1 MIDVRSK
8 TIIKVMAGMLIIT
21 FLAQDIVW
29 ANPDAGYRVVAR
41 DTLQIP
47 LITGTLRADTV
58 KTLIEMKLQEIV
70 RSIPLQEL
78 KERGYSLVVEE
89 RGEKFRIRF
98 NTDAEGRLIAHCNSV
113 TGQQENHIFIVND
126 DLSTSEDKPFSPDVA
141 KECSEEGDVLKY
153 PHSDVAHGFMRTDGN
168 GMNLYIDVTDL
179 FEGTAPSFKGK
190 NVLVMGCGG
199 GATCFKLALEGAGK
213 VTGIDI
219 DENSIAIAKT
229 IAPYTRM
236 PILRNVLLRPQPSI
250 GFEVMDIL
258 QAMENDPGALKEYE
272 YSGPDTP
279 EFITADARD
288 LSCFQD
294 NSFDYVV
301 IPFMI
306 GVLNGLQDKD
316 VYYVIKEA
324 LRVIRPGGI
333 LYIEPFSRNTT
344 KESEKL
350 ISRIIRLP
358 LEQAIAFEILA
369 DIVSY
374 LETDSINGKG
384 LEKVGSSAHSF
395 VVKARPVDVVKK
407 APYEEDIV
415 EHLYTEN
422 VAMVSTN
429 ISKEAETDLKGAKN
443 LSEVLAMLPDRP
455 LEVLDI
461 GTGNGEFCDNLA
473 NMYPGRFRRIIG
485 IDKMMGS
492 STENETGGAK
502 ISIRRNMPLEEFQN
516 DKDNQ
521 NRFDIVFSNN
531 TEIIRQHFAEILP
544 KILKPGGI
552 AILTFNWHMA
562 LTERY
567 RAFETENSIHEFL
580 DPVGRD
586 IAGSMGLGSIA
597 IANLDGYPDTL
608 YTKIPGFIVIY
619 RLPEGDNMTEQASAV
634 AEPKPFVATED
645 AERNEWKIVKK
656 SLAGLAEELSNG
668 LKSRL
673 PPSFREHFAG
683 ALRRVISGIQDI
695 EKPSPG
701 DVYGLKKD
709 LAMALRIL
717 NSAIAYKLSINSAQ
731 LKGMFTDDFVISSGL
746 QSGIEASLGKND
758 FIPSYKDA
766 DGHAG
771 QLGEIRH
778 IDDVLTSIHSRI
790 SWLSR
795 VLESRENKSGSSE
808 SAEPASIRQDFD
820 VWTDSITY
828 DISQLPYYSSE
839 IQEGIS
845 VISVMYAH
853 MLLNSYDAVI
863 KRVESGEEYDYL
875 PKIKIR
881 ISLVDAGEGE
891 LVLRGSLEDN
901 GAGVS
906 EAALQ
911 QLMEEKITTKSV
923 QASDGTNQKISAS
936 DFGGVG
942 LGVLNAIS
950 KLTIAFPGRSS
961 IVLTTE
967 SSDGAFIKMFDP
979 SSGTSTISDIP
990 ESGNGHG
997 TNIEINIKLTPGQN
1011 VEKGVIYESLWAPQ
1025 SKPFAPDMAKDG
1037 PNDNTVPEDKAGP
1050 QTDKGIYK
1058 YKKILLIL
1066 GSGLLIASFDPNN
1079 YLYCGLAIRM
1089 PAVVIGLSLML
1100 TSAILYYKAGQSEKN
1115 KAGKD
1120 LPGVGGEDK
1129 PFPPDMAKKGSG
1141 AGRLQDVERIAEEA
1155 YKKFEGICLEQIRL
1169 IREELRTGQYEKM
1182 TVHLKEITTAI
1193 DREFKDPRLKELR
1206 IVTEDMM
1213 QDFCAIQLFI
1223 DQKNDRKIS
1232 TLMDNAE
1239 EVFKGFRQLAAA
1251 GKILEAGK
1259 ARVSSGVFDV
1269 SKVLGKGTLE
1279 TKPSPDISKEEI
1291 VLAFKIA
1298 SIDPSSPDFSD
1309 IIGQIETIRRHL
1321 GNNDPPEFI
1330 ERFIREDMPLS
1341 FVALQEGAVAGY
1353 LLADDREDEV
1363 YIDLLEVEPDMQN
1376 GGIGSSL
1383 LATAIRASRENGNR
1397 SIRLHVERK
1406 NKGAIRLYR
1415 RFGFKEDPVMKAKK
1429 LPNTIY
1435 ILDLTKEQ
1443 IWPYMAKPFA
1453 PDMANGEPGMHIAE
1467 TAEGAEKAA
1476 QLAKEIKNERQSIA
1490 KIHKHWPAAITTFG
1504 SARIPSSDPMHAK
1517 AKEFGAAVYKAG
1529 LAIRTGAGPSL
1540 MEAPLQGYVEAREK
1554 AGDKK
1559 TRYNMTQGVRITLP
1573 FEQKTSRYVE
1583 DRCIFKH
1590 FVNRKHA
1597 LYDNCLGIAVF
1608 PGGFGTLDE
1617 MLEVWSRQQPMV
1629 LIGKD
1634 YWEPIINTIYEKWRH
1649 AGWRDKIEVNFII
1662 TDSVDEAI
1670 EYLRSANDKI
1680 EMSPLETTDKAGS
1693 DIEPLLVELYKW
1705 PAAVTIVG
1713 QSEFTDRKEADIIA
1727 QTASRLV
1734 SSGVAVRSGT
1744 ANRYLKTVLE
1754 NAAKGN
1760 EDKLQAVLAVPPG
1773 TKAASAERKIS
1784 TANIADYQILLAENS
1799 LGYVFLPGRIKTLSR
1814 LFDLVS
1820 TMQTGKAIKRPIVL
1834 VGREFWQPIKDAIIN
1849 GALNYPTAQLIKPQ
1863 DADLLQIV
1871 DTSDEVLEILGFGGD
1886 LAKPFAPD
1894 MDKPAED
1901 ENRPFV
1907 INSNSS
1913 FEFEGADIEQGE
1925 YEIKNIP
1932 GGCIYPE
1939 IEVSINDRKY
1949 KVGNGFYIVI
1959 TLVNGKKI
1967 YWSGQHNLSYA
1978 FFFKHYG
1985 KDAQGIIDNGGV
1997 IWRHVDSSGHLDL
2010 GHYSSSS
2017 LSPKHGIDPDKEIEF
2032 GINHLTG
2039 GNYLGYA
2046 LTTGIV
2052 SYLYRISGPTGVREE
2067 ILLSECVPGSTGS
2080 LAGMASKNVRGGV
2093 SDIDIDIAVN
2103 GHAEINDFEAVEK
2116 FEKMKDVLC
2125 DVAEQGDVCFI
2136 TNSSE
2141 LSTTYLGVPLYI
2153 DPHKAVQFS
2162 GEIIAEL
2169 AKRSLKP
2176 FAPDMAK
2183 SDEDPDL
2190 EEGAFAP
2197 GISAKRLREWEEQGS
2212 FQKIRRKYEIG
2223 KHYDRRH
2230 VPFNRA
2236 NVRHKAGSFF
2246 CSELGKFLRVDP
2258 DVYVPSP
2265 FLTSFTA
2272 DEIGDDLSGQRILD
2286 LGTGTGV
2293 FGLIALK
2300 RGASGVVFADIK
2312 TQAIA
2317 CAKNNAARLGY
2328 NTENTHQME
2337 FACSDLFFGLAGEE
2351 FDLIMFTPS
2360 PVDGWDF
2367 SVEGGYRYRYREY
2380 VDAFFNSVGEHLAP
2394 SSRIVFRHTVFPEK
2408 AASVT
2413 YSQQIESAVMDFS
2426 EKTGCV
2432 VEKKGPFKRSIRSIH
2447 WDRRKRGDV
2456 SIIPEETYVYVI
2468 TKKGEEKPFAPD
2480 MAKETPDE
2488 GTFEATVDM
2497 LLKEGYKEG
2506 RQNVDRLVEHLGLGR
2521 VKAGFYY
2528 NMLHVRT
2535 AADEIRLIISEFMLN
2550 REHTG
2555 EGSDIKIF
2563 SRLTEK
2569 SGSGPGIDIVAL
2581 DNGRGISNVEDAVDT
2596 HGYST
2601 ARDPRGRG
2609 KGLKLIRR
2617 IALEGGGSLE
2627 VSSRGRTYAWGNGG
2641 VGADEKESVL
2651 REGAMIRVVKI
2662 FSGIKPLNKP
2672 FAPDIAK
2679 EEAKDVSDGVKLK
2692 PKRIFNQS
2700 PDFLAAVDYFNDEI
2714 LVKGDDG
2721 DLIPIDWGRI
2731 MDLYEIFRGDRK
2743 NADYTPGLRQARM
2756 EFSYA
2761 ARVVDAANSR
2771 FSEPAAV
2778 LDQALQIYK
2787 LSLLQLFVDQ
2797 PGFREKAIETH
2808 QAGDEPH
2815 PASGHNRLA
2824 WFLMNYF
2831 LIRNG
2836 YQPFYFKN
2844 EDEYN
2849 ESSIY
2854 MLKMKEMVRER
2865 VIRKRWAELQIE
2877 EDKPGKEDKVLFE
2890 KSFAIKLPAD
2900 RETADDF
2907 RSRALNFIYGM
2918 RHARDT
2924 RMATIEELRKRMHRR
2939 KGLFRELKEKTGD
2952 NPLAYAK
2959 EDLVNVWLELLNNAH
2974 DGMVS
2979 RSLTG
2984 EFTGNGI
2991 VEFKGWIKD
3000 GMLISTIEDH
3010 GSGVAIQPN
3019 GSLAVTSKT
3028 REQGFL
3034 GRKGIGAKLAEAI
3047 VVLKGGEI
3055 EWKNL
3060 ENGGT
3065 RVVVK
3070 IPANILKTSGTI
3082 LGLYEDPLPQ
3092 SPNDTNPA
3100 LKPVQFLRDIVDTK
3114 ELTQNMI
3121 EGILSALFSNKKLTL
3136 AFSKKLKG
3144 LESAELRIVVRRLKE
3159 WKEATAQNNK
3169 RMKALLGNLT
3179 ILEYD
3184 DLRQELADNNIDAN
3198 ARGGL
3203 IFTYAPKPADESE
3216 NTANIGSA
3224 VRPVYIIE
3232 QDGEFPVGYYYPLL
3246 EMVTISLAKE
3256 LLQWDENQLRKALLV
3271 SKIAI
3276 DTLGL
3281 ETAVDEKF
3289 GILIFKVLPK
3299 IERYNNNSRVDRYT
3313 KLLQFLRSA

>member
-8 TIIKVMAGMLIIT
+8 TIVKIIAGMLVMT

-29 ANPDAGYRVVAR
+29 ANPD
-41 DTLQIP
+41 TLQIP
-47 LITGTLRADTV
+47 LMTGTLRANPV
-58 KTLIEMKLQEIV
+58 KTLIEVKLQEII
-70 RSIPLQEL
+70 RSMPLREL
-78 KERGYSLVVEE
+78 RERGYSLVVEE
-89 RGEKFRIRF
+89 KGERF
-98 NTDAEGRLIAHCNSV
+98 KISFKTDAENRLLAYCDPI
-113 TGQQENHIFIVND
+113 TGKTASHRFIVND
-126 DLSTSEDKPFSPDVA
+126 DLSISEDKPFSPDIA
-141 KECSEEGDVLKY
+141 KECDDKDDVIKY
-153 PHSDVAHGFMRTDGN
+153 PHSDVAHGFMRADGN
-168 GMNLYIDVTDL
+168 GINLYIDVTDL

-213 VTGIDI
+213 VTGVDI
-219 DENSIAIAKT
+219 DKNSIAIAKT
-229 IAPYTRM
+229 IAPYMRM
-236 PILRNVLLRPQPSI
+236 PLLRNVLSRQQPSI

-258 QAMENDPGALKEYE
+258 QTMEGDPEVLKEYE
-272 YSGPDTP
+272 YLGPDTP

-301 IPFMI
+301 VPFMI
-306 GVLNGLQDKD
+306 GVLNGLQDED
-316 VYYVIKEA
+316 IYYTIKEA
-324 LRVIRPGGI
+324 LRVVKPGGI
-333 LYIEPFSRNTT
+333 LYIEPFSRNATE
-344 KESEKL
+344 ESEKL

-358 LEQAIAFEILA
+358 PEQAIAFEMLA

-384 LEKVGSSAHSF
+384 LEKVGGSAHSF
-395 VVKARPVDVVKK
+395 VVKARPVDIVKK
-407 APYEEDIV
+407 APYEEDII

-429 ISKEAETDLKGAKN
+429 ISKETETDFKGAKN
-443 LSEVLAMLPDRP
+443 LSELLAMLPDRP

-473 NMYPGRFRRIIG
+473 NMYPGRFRHIIG

-531 TEIIRQHFAEILP
+531 TEIVRQHFAEILP

-580 DPVGRD
+580 DPIGGD
-586 IAGSMGLGSIA
+586 IAGSMGLGSTA
-597 IANLDGYPDTL
+597 VANLDGYPDTL
-608 YTKIPGFIVIY
+608 YTKIPGFIIIH
-619 RLPEGDNMTEQASAV
+619 RLPEGDNMASQANAV
-634 AEPKPFVATED
+634 AEPKPFVAAED
-645 AERNEWKIVKK
+645 AERNEWKIVKR
-656 SLAGLAEELSNG
+656 SIAGLAEG
-668 LKSRL
+668 LRDGSKSRL
-673 PPSFREHFAG
+673 PSSFREHFAG
-683 ALRRVISGIQDI
+683 ALRRVISDIQDI

-717 NSAIAYKLSINSAQ
+717 NSTIAYKLSINSAQ
-731 LKGMFTDDFVISSGL
+731 LKGMFADDFVISSGL
-746 QSGIEASLGKND
+746 QSGIEAALGKND

-778 IDDVLTSIHSRI
+778 INDVFTSIHSRI

-795 VLESRENKSGSSE
+795 VLESRENKSGSPE

-853 MLLNSYDAVI
+853 LLLNSYDAVI

-901 GAGVS
+901 GTGVS

-923 QASDGTNQKISAS
+923 QASDGTNQKISTS

-961 IVLTTE
+961 IILTTE

-990 ESGNGHG
+990 ESGNGRG
-997 TNIEINIKLTPGQN
+997 ANIEINIKLTPGQN
-1011 VEKGVIYESLWAPQ
+1011 VEKGVIYEALWAPQ
-1025 SKPFAPDMAKDG
+1025 SKPFAPDMAKDSPYPREKLRQFRDEVAMAKSRLASAQVTDRFG
-1037 PNDNTVPEDKAGP
+1037 FLLSLITLVLGRDRKMGELMAHVLTEEVDHDPEMPKYRLEFDRETAEKIIKACPSVKFKVCSDGWRVHTELQEAEDVYALKVLKNSLDMNDDPEEDEPVIINSWNLLSVKQEWRGFDLPAQLTGALAGV
-1050 QTDKGIYK
+1050 
-1058 YKKILLIL
+1058 LIL
-1066 GSGLLIASFDPNN
+1066 FIASNLFACSMWWSLLVAPIGF
-1079 YLYCGLAIRM
+1079 LFGGAIRKQM
-1089 PAVVIGLSLML
+1089 LSRR
-1100 TSAILYYKAGQSEKN
+1100 E
-1115 KAGKD
+1115 
-1120 LPGVGGEDK
+1120 GELISLWDAYQIISDSTPQDK
-1129 PFPPDMAKKGSG
+1129 PFAPDMAKKGP
-1141 AGRLQDVERIAEEA
+1141 AAVLLQDVERAAEEA
-1155 YKKFEGICLEQIRL
+1155 FKRFEAICLEQITL
-1169 IREELRTGQYEKM
+1169 IRKKVQAGQYENM
-1182 TVHLKEITTAI
+1182 AIHLKEITTALH
-1193 DREFKDPRLKELR
+1193 REFEDPRIQEFK
-1206 IVTEDMM
+1206 IAVEDMM
-1213 QDFCAIQLFI
+1213 QDFYAIQLFV
-1223 DQKNDRKIS
+1223 DQKNGKMIS
-1232 TLMDNAE
+1232 KLMDSAE
-1239 EVFKGFRQLAAA
+1239 NVFKGFRQLAAA
-1251 GKILEAGK
+1251 GKIMEAWK
-1259 ARVSSGVFDV
+1259 ARVSSGVFDL
-1269 SKVLGKGTLE
+1269 SQVLGNDKPGR
-1279 TKPSPDISKEEI
+1279 KPSPDMVKEEI
-1291 VLAFKIA
+1291 MLAFMIA
-1298 SIDPSSPDFSD
+1298 TIDPRGPDFD
-1309 IIGQIETIRRHL
+1309 GIIGQIEAIRRHL

-1330 ERFIREDMPLS
+1330 KRFILEDMPLS
-1341 FVALQEGAVAGY
+1341 FVAFQEGAVEGY
-1353 LLADDREDEV
+1353 LLADDRESEI
-1363 YIDLLEVEPDMQN
+1363 YIDLLEVEPSLQN

-1383 LATAIRASRENGNR
+1383 LATAIRTARENGN
-1397 SIRLHVERK
+1397 SSMRLHVERK

-1415 RFGFKEDPVMKAKK
+1415 RFGFKEDPEMRARR

-1453 PDMANGEPGMHIAE
+1453 PDMASNNPDKIDNEAVENETKAE
-1467 TAEGAEKAA
+1467 
-1476 QLAKEIKNERQSIA
+1476 QLSREVKKERRRVRE
-1490 KIHKHWPAAITTFG
+1490 IHRRWPAAITTFG
-1504 SARIPSSDPMHAK
+1504 SARIPSSDPIHAK

-1540 MEAPLQGYVEAREK
+1540 MEAPLQGYVEARK
-1554 AGDKK
+1554 MAGDKK
-1559 TRYNMTQGVRITLP
+1559 TRHNMTQGVRVELP
-1573 FEQKTSRYVE
+1573 FEQKTSKYVE
-1583 DRCIFKH
+1583 DCYTFKH
-1590 FVNRKHA
+1590 FVNRKQA
-1597 LYDNCLGIAVF
+1597 LYDDCLGIAVF

-1617 MLEVWSRQQPMV
+1617 MFEVWSRQQPMV

-1649 AGWRDKIEVNFII
+1649 SGWRGKIEVNFII
-1662 TDSVDEAI
+1662 TDSIDEAL
-1670 EYLRSANDKI
+1670 EYLHSANNKI
-1680 EMSPLETTDKAGS
+1680 TPNSLETTDKSGN
-1693 DIEPLLVELYKW
+1693 DIKSLLTELYRW
-1705 PAAVTIVG
+1705 PAAVTIIG
-1713 QSEFTDRKEADIIA
+1713 QSEFTDRREVDIIA
-1727 QTASRLV
+1727 ETVSHLV
-1734 SSGVAVRSGT
+1734 SLGVPVRSGT
-1744 ANRYLKTVLE
+1744 ANRYLKMVLE
-1754 NAAKGN
+1754 DVVKGN
-1760 EDKLQAVLAVPPG
+1760 RDKLQAVLAVLPG
-1773 TKAASAERKIS
+1773 RGIARTERRIF
-1784 TANIADYQILLAENS
+1784 TDNIEDHQILLAENS
-1799 LGYVFLPGRIKTLSR
+1799 LGYIFLPGKIKTLSR

-1820 TMQTGKAIKRPIVL
+1820 TMQTGKAVRKPIVL
-1834 VGREFWQPIKDAIIN
+1834 VGRDFWQPIKDAIVN

-1863 DADLLQIV
+1863 DANLLQIV
-1871 DTSDEVLEILGFGGD
+1871 DTSEEALNILGFGGD

-1901 ENRPFV
+1901 EDGPFV
-1907 INSNSS
+1907 IDSNRS

-1925 YEIKNIP
+1925 YELKNIP
-1932 GGCIYPE
+1932 GGCIYPV
-1939 IEVSINDRKY
+1939 IEVSINGRQY
-1949 KVGNGFYIVI
+1949 KVGNGFYIVV
-1959 TLVNGKKI
+1959 TLANGKKI

-1985 KDAQGIIDNGGV
+1985 KDAQRIIDSGGV

-2010 GHYSSSS
+2010 GHYSGFRM
-2017 LSPKHGIDPDKEIEF
+2017 SPKQDIDPDKEMEF
-2032 GINHLTG
+2032 GMNHLTG

-2052 SYLYRISGPTGVREE
+2052 SYLYRISGLAGAREE
-2067 ILLSECVPGSTGS
+2067 TLLDQCVPGSTGS
-2080 LAGMASKNVRGGV
+2080 LAGMALKNVRGGV

-2103 GHAEINDFEAVEK
+2103 GHAEINDFEAIEK
-2116 FEKMKDVLC
+2116 FEKMKDNLC
-2125 DVAEQGDVCFI
+2125 DVAEQGDACFI

-2153 DPHKAVQFS
+2153 DPHKALQFS
-2162 GEIIAEL
+2162 GEVIAEL
-2169 AKRSLKP
+2169 AKRSL
-2176 FAPDMAK
+2176 
-2183 SDEDPDL
+2183 
-2190 EEGAFAP
+2190 
-2197 GISAKRLREWEEQGS
+2197 
-2212 FQKIRRKYEIG
+2212 
-2223 KHYDRRH
+2223 
-2230 VPFNRA
+2230 
-2236 NVRHKAGSFF
+2236 
-2246 CSELGKFLRVDP
+2246 
-2258 DVYVPSP
+2258 
-2265 FLTSFTA
+2265 
-2272 DEIGDDLSGQRILD
+2272 
-2286 LGTGTGV
+2286 
-2293 FGLIALK
+2293 
-2300 RGASGVVFADIK
+2300 
-2312 TQAIA
+2312 
-2317 CAKNNAARLGY
+2317 
-2328 NTENTHQME
+2328 
-2337 FACSDLFFGLAGEE
+2337 
-2351 FDLIMFTPS
+2351 
-2360 PVDGWDF
+2360 
-2367 SVEGGYRYRYREY
+2367 
-2380 VDAFFNSVGEHLAP
+2380 
-2394 SSRIVFRHTVFPEK
+2394 
-2408 AASVT
+2408 
-2413 YSQQIESAVMDFS
+2413 
-2426 EKTGCV
+2426 
-2432 VEKKGPFKRSIRSIH
+2432 
-2447 WDRRKRGDV
+2447 
-2456 SIIPEETYVYVI
+2456 
-2468 TKKGEEKPFAPD
+2468 KPFAPD

-2506 RQNVDRLVEHLGLGR
+2506 RQNVDRLVEHLRLGR

-2535 AADEIRLIISEFMLN
+2535 AADEIGLIISEFMLN
-2550 REHTG
+2550 KEHMG
-2555 EGSDIKIF
+2555 RGVDLRIF
-2563 SRLTEK
+2563 SRLAEK
-2569 SGSGPGIDIVAL
+2569 SGSGLGIDIVVL
-2581 DNGRGISNVEDAVDT
+2581 DNGRGIGNIEDAVDI

-2601 ARDPRGRG
+2601 AQNPIGRG

-2627 VSSRGRTYAWGNGG
+2627 VSSRGRTYTWGNGG

-2662 FSGIKPLNKP
+2662 FPGIKPLDKP
-2672 FAPDIAK
+2672 FAPDMAK

-2756 EFSYA
+2756 GFSYA
-2761 ARVVDAANSR
+2761 ARIVDAANNR

-2787 LSLLQLFVDQ
+2787 LSLLQLFIDQ

-2808 QAGDEPH
+2808 QTGDEPH

-2824 WFLMNYF
+2824 WLLMNYF

-2836 YQPFYFKN
+2836 YQPFYFKD

-2854 MLKMKEMVRER
+2854 ILKMKEMVRER

-2877 EDKPGKEDKVLFE
+2877 EDKPDKGDAILFE
-2890 KSFAIKLPAD
+2890 KSFEIKLPAD

-2907 RSRALNFIYGM
+2907 RSRALNFIYGL
-2918 RHARDT
+2918 RYARDT
-2924 RMATIEELRKRMHRR
+2924 KIVPTEQVRKRMHKRE
-2939 KGLFRELKEKTGD
+2939 GLFRELKEKTGD

-2974 DGMVS
+2974 DGLVS
-2979 RSLTG
+2979 RFLAG
-2984 EFTGNGI
+2984 ELTGNGI
-2991 VEFKGWIKD
+2991 VDFKGWIKD
-3000 GMLISTIEDH
+3000 GMLVATIEDH
-3010 GSGVAIQPN
+3010 GTGVVFQPN
-3019 GSLAVTSKT
+3019 GSLVITPKT
-3028 REQGFL
+3028 HEQGFL
-3034 GRKGIGAKLAEAI
+3034 GRKGVGAKLAEAI

-3055 EWKNL
+3055 TWKNL

-3065 RVVVK
+3065 RVIIK
-3070 IPANILKTSGTI
+3070 IPADMLKTSQAV
-3082 LGLYEDPLPQ
+3082 LGIYEDPLPR
-3092 SPNDTNPA
+3092 SPNDTETA

-3169 RMKALLGNLT
+3169 RMKALLDNLT

-3184 DLRQELADNNIDAN
+3184 DLRQALAANNIDAN
-3198 ARGGL
+3198 ARDGL

-3232 QDGEFPVGYYYPLL
+3232 QDGEFPVHYYYPLL

-3256 LLQWDENQLRKALLV
+3256 LLQWDGSQLKEALLV
-3271 SKIAI
+3271 SKIAV
-3276 DTLGL
+3276 DALGL
-3281 ETAVDEKF
+3281 ETAVDEKL